1 VVLSQ
6 KSLETSNVNAV
17 DALVGM
23 ISLARQYDMQIKLL
37 QNAESNAQKA
47 NQIMNLNA

>member
-1 VVLSQ
+1 
-6 KSLETSNVNAV
+6 VNAV
-17 DALVGM
+17 DALVSM

-37 QNAESNAQKA
+37 QNAEGNAQKA